1 MLKLNTTPAAL
12 MIFGH
17 NKSKSA
23 RNLST
28 WIHCLKPHLSANPR
42 LNFNMGFFIP
52 LLQSLFQ
59 IISILFSGHPIIQL
73 YTKVVLLN
81 FLLKLLNLKSDST
94 LTLDYLYPALKNLA
108 VNYSLRHERFF
119 FFFFS
124 FFLSLGWFWSSWH
137 CDRVPICSMDW
148 RNEWTWNQSSTSSLL
163 LIKVHVASSKQR
175 HPGSVAI

>member
-1 MLKLNTTPAAL
+1 MPDPKQTSATCLKSFCMLKLNTTPSAL

-28 WIHCLKPHLSANPR
+28 WIHCLKPHLSTNPR
-42 LNFNMGFFIP
+42 LNFNMGFFVP

-124 FFLSLGWFWSSWH
+124 FFFFYL
-137 CDRVPICSMDW
+137 
-148 RNEWTWNQSSTSSLL
+148 
-163 LIKVHVASSKQR
+163 
-175 HPGSVAI
+175 

>member
-1 MLKLNTTPAAL
+1 MPDPKQTSATCLKSFCMLKLNTTLAAL

-17 NKSKSA
+17 NKSKRA
-23 RNLST
+23 RNFST
-28 WIHCLKPHLSANPR
+28 WIHCLKPHLSTNPR

-73 YTKVVLLN
+73 YTKVALLN

-124 FFLSLGWFWSSWH
+124 FFFFFFFIS
-137 CDRVPICSMDW
+137 RVIL
-148 RNEWTWNQSSTSSLL
+148 EQLAL
-163 LIKVHVASSKQR
+163 
-175 HPGSVAI
+175 

>member
-1 MLKLNTTPAAL
+1 MPDPKQTSATCLKSFCMLKLNTTPAAL

-17 NKSKSA
+17 NKSKRA
-23 RNLST
+23 RNFST
-28 WIHCLKPHLSANPR
+28 WIHCLKPHLSTNPR

-73 YTKVVLLN
+73 YTKVALLN

-124 FFLSLGWFWSSWH
+124 FFFIS
-137 CDRVPICSMDW
+137 RVILEQLALW
-148 RNEWTWNQSSTSSLL
+148 Q
-163 LIKVHVASSKQR
+163 
-175 HPGSVAI
+175 GSHL